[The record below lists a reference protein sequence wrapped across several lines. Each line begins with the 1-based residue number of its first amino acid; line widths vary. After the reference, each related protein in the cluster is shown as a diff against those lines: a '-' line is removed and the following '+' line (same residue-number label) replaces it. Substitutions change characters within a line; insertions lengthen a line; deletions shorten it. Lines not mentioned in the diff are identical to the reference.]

1 MKLDRFIRKK
11 ELVDLTI
18 QLVLQRKD
26 GEKEV
31 EASFLMVTSML
42 FLLGIRLNGGTRLFK
57 GS

>member
-31 EASFLMVTSML
+31 EVSFLMVTSML